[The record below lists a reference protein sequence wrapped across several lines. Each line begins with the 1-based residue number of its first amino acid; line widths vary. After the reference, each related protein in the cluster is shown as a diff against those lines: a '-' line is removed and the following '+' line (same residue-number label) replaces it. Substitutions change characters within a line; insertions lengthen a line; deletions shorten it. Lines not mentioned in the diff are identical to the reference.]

1 MDTEGVQYT
10 AYKPNFHTTK
20 RITRNTDFADLMLV
34 YSKLYKKLVE
44 SRWELRYAAIK
55 SKYEEKQRKK
65 KGRRIMA
72 QKGINIPENWHQN
85 LDGSYDVAG
94 MVYISRKYVSNG
106 KLRIKFGKVSDK
118 FIKRRRLKTP
128 KSFSLGDETRR

>member
-1 MDTEGVQYT
+1 
-10 AYKPNFHTTK
+10 
-20 RITRNTDFADLMLV
+20 MLV

-44 SRWELRYAAIK
+44 SRWELRYAAII
-55 SKYEEKQRKK
+55 SKYKERK
-65 KGRRIMA
+65 RVELMA
-72 QKGINIPENWHQN
+72 YQKINIPENWHQN

-118 FIKRRRLKTP
+118 FIVVVL
-128 KSFSLGDETRR
+128 D

>member
-1 MDTEGVQYT
+1 
-10 AYKPNFHTTK
+10 
-20 RITRNTDFADLMLV
+20 MLV

-44 SRWELRYAAIK
+44 SRGELRYAAIK
-55 SKYEEKQRKK
+55 SKYEEKPKK
-65 KGRRIMA
+65 RRRIMA
-72 QKGINIPENWHQN
+72 QKRINIPENWHQN

-118 FIKRRRLKTP
+118 FIVVVL
-128 KSFSLGDETRR
+128 D

>member
-10 AYKPNFHTTK
+10 AYKPKFQTTK

-65 KGRRIMA
+65 KGVELWHK
-72 QKGINIPENWHQN
+72 KG
-85 LDGSYDVAG
+85 
-94 MVYISRKYVSNG
+94 
-106 KLRIKFGKVSDK
+106 
-118 FIKRRRLKTP
+118 
-128 KSFSLGDETRR
+128 